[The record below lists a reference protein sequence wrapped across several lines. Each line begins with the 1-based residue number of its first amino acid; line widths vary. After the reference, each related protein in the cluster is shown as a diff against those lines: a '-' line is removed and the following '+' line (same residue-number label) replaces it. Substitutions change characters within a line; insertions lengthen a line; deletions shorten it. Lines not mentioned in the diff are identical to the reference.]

1 MTSFKARLLAATC
14 IALASSAATAHAQT
28 TAPAEA
34 VALDEVVVTAT
45 RRAERLQDVPL
56 AVSAVS
62 GDQLVK
68 TGGKSVTDLQYS
80 VSGVQFGTTP
90 NDSGFRLRGV
100 GSAGGF
106 TSSSESPVGLVVDG
120 VVVPFGSPVD
130 SLGDLERVEVL
141 KGPQGTQFGK
151 NASSGVISI
160 TTRKPSLG
168 APTADIFASY
178 GSLNERDIHG
188 GFTVP
193 LSDQLAIGVFLF
205 DKAYDGFVRNVVRKE
220 DWGGIHNNG
229 ARAKLYWKP
238 SDTFSAYLIGDYSK
252 QRQKGPG
259 QLWTLNKAPTTD
271 NNFLP
276 PFTNLAALGVT
287 PGASNN
293 ESVEDGGGTLGSK
306 NYGTSLELNWDL
318 GEYTLTSLS
327 AYRGY
332 KDDPYNYSI
341 DGSPQAK
348 FTAQARG
355 LKKSQL
361 SQELRLT
368 SPGDKAL
375 TYVAGVF
382 VSRLKTENTGESAQL
397 RPATPFSLVPV
408 VSITAGLNHGETTTD
423 SAAVFIDGRFKLSDT
438 LSLLGGARMTKD
450 KVEASNWS
458 EADPSLPPFLT
469 AGGSTVP
476 YAPRALQTGKTS
488 KSSPSGRIGLEFKP
502 SADVLIFG
510 TVARGYLGPTVT
522 FSALSGTR
530 TNVAPQTVDDITIGA
545 KTTLLDR
552 RLTLNGNIFHDKYT
566 DLQTAVLR
574 NNEFVTENA
583 GGLKA
588 TGFEIEA
595 NLRVNASLKLNASTT
610 YSDAKYTDY
619 LTACPNNVLA
629 AGAAAVASTCNAPG
643 STTANP
649 LYQAKGQTL
658 AGAPKITTVVGG
670 SFEHA
675 ISSALTFDASANY
688 SYRSKT
694 QNAVGNPNTEQ
705 KGYGVLNV
713 SAGIGP
719 EDRQWRVGVF
729 ARNLLDQDFN
739 AAIITLPF
747 QSGYDG
753 YINWRTREARRT
765 IGVSLEGHF

>member
-1 MTSFKARLLAATC
+1 MNAFKLSLLAATSLTVA
-14 IALASSAATAHAQT
+14 IGGAAHAQDASPASGAT
-28 TAPAEA
+28 TESPIAIE
-34 VALDEVVVTAT
+34 EVVVTAT
-45 RRAERLQDVPL
+45 RRSERLQDVPL

-62 GDQLVK
+62 GDQLAA
-68 TGGKSVTDLQYS
+68 TGAKAVTDLQYS
-80 VSGVQFGTTP
+80 VAGVQFGTTP

-160 TTRKPSLG
+160 TTRKPSLT
-168 APTADIFASY
+168 TATGDFFASY
-178 GSLNERDIHG
+178 GSLNERDVHG
-188 GFTVP
+188 GVTAP
-193 LSDQLAIGVFLF
+193 LSDTLAVGIFLY
-205 DKAYDGFVRNVVRKE
+205 DKAYDGYVHNVVRNE

-229 ARAKLYWKP
+229 ARGKVYWKP
-238 SDTFSAYLIGDYSK
+238 TDTFSAYLIGDYSR

-259 QLWTLNKAPTTD
+259 QLWTLNKAPTSD
-271 NNFLP
+271 ANFLA
-276 PFTNLAALGVT
+276 PFTSLSALGVT
-287 PGASNN
+287 PGASNDK
-293 ESVEDGGGTLGSK
+293 SIEDGGGSYSTT
-306 NYGTSLELNWDL
+306 NYGGSLELNWDL

-327 AYRGY
+327 AYRGFEE
-332 KDDPYNYSI
+332 DPYVYSI
-341 DGSPQAK
+341 DGSPQSK

-355 LKKSQL
+355 QIKTQA
-361 SQELRLT
+361 SQEFRLT
-368 SPGDKAL
+368 SPSGGRL
-375 TYVAGVF
+375 SYVAGLF
-382 VSRLKTENTGESAQL
+382 ISRLKTENTGESAQL
-397 RPATPFSLVPV
+397 RPATPYSTAPV
-408 VSITAGLNHGETTTD
+408 VSITAGLNHGKTTTD
-423 SAAVFIDGRFKLSDT
+423 SAAVFIDGRYKLSDT

-458 EADPSLPPFLT
+458 ELDPSLPAFLT
-469 AGGSTVP
+469 AGGTTVP
-476 YAPRALQTGKTS
+476 YTPRALQTGETS
-488 KSSPSGRIGLEFKP
+488 KSSPSGRIGLDWKP
-502 SADVLIFG
+502 SDNVLIFG

-522 FSALSGTR
+522 FSALSGTK
-530 TNVAPQTVDDITIGA
+530 TNVAPQTVDDVTIGA

-552 RLTLNGNIFHDKYT
+552 RLTLNGNIFYDKYT

-583 GGLKA
+583 GGLEAK
-588 TGFEIEA
+588 GFEIEA
-595 NLRVNASLKLNASTT
+595 NLRVNSSLKLNASTT

-619 LTACPNNVLA
+619 ITSCPNNLILA
-629 AGAAAVASTCNAPG
+629 GYVGCTLNNG
-643 STTANP
+643 TYV
-649 LYQAKGQTL
+649 YQAKGQTL
-658 AGAPKITTVVGG
+658 AGAPKVTVVLGANY
-670 SFEHA
+670 EHA
-675 ISSALTFDASANY
+675 ITDALTFDAAANY
-688 SYRSKT
+688 SYRTKT
-694 QNAVGNPNTEQ
+694 QNSVGDPNTIQ

-729 ARNLLDQDFN
+729 ARNLLKQDFN

-753 YINWRTREARRT
+753 YINWRTREAERT
-765 IGVSLEGHF
+765 VGVTLEGHF